1 MESTSNYKIIKDDD
15 DFESDEDN
23 EHESDENSENETL
36 EDRLRA
42 RQQNGISRKSS
53 REENDAPGMKRT
65 KKNSDTKSNAKQ
77 HAPKEVSSKRSD
89 YFRRGAPLLANNG
102 IASEATGG
110 ANRYKPRDPRMES
123 FNGHFDQGA
132 FDHNYAFLEEVRF
145 SKLLF
150 LSGNIIPFLFHTDP
164 YLYKLISLL

>member
-1 MESTSNYKIIKDDD
+1 MK
-15 DFESDEDN
+15 
-23 EHESDENSENETL
+23 
-36 EDRLRA
+36 
-42 RQQNGISRKSS
+42 
-53 REENDAPGMKRT
+53 MKRT
-65 KKNSDTKSNAKQ
+65 KKNSDTKSNSKQ

-145 SKLLF
+145 SKLF
-150 LSGNIIPFLFHTDP
+150 LIW
-164 YLYKLISLL
+164 